1 MNKIIV
7 CDVYSLKHLFKIDTG
22 DEDAMFDSHIEVFP
36 VPGSPDRHELRIA
49 NIGCQDKSTFTIQNC
64 KIITDYNINQNS

>member
-22 DEDAMFDSHIEVFP
+22 DEDAIFDSHVQVIP
-36 VPGSPDRHELRIA
+36 VPGTHDRHELRIA
-49 NIGCQDKSTFTIQNC
+49 NIGIDNKNSFTVQNC
-64 KIITDYNINQNS
+64 TLLLLN